1 MSLMHTI
8 HLFLRSESDDTNAAN
23 GSNSSGIFSSSSST
37 QDEDDESSNS
47 SPECADISLS
57 NNDASLTDMS
67 STTTPDVPGI
77 DYIQRAK
84 DLISDDG
91 WDFAAIVDSAKT
103 FEDEINLINATSHQP
118 ELRWSNKGKQPS
130 WTLNYTVL
138 SFLLNGQN
146 NAVSLA

>member
-1 MSLMHTI
+1 MHKICFLDQNLATLMTIPILVAIVVAFLVMVATHRMNQLTVSLSALIIMTPHSVINDVLLT
-8 HLFLRSESDDTNAAN
+8 DV
-23 GSNSSGIFSSSSST
+23 SST
-37 QDEDDESSNS
+37 S
-47 SPECADISLS
+47 ISVF
-57 NNDASLTDMS
+57 
-67 STTTPDVPGI
+67 PDGT
-77 DYIQRAK
+77 DYIQKAR

-103 FEDEINLINATSHQP
+103 FKDKISLLNVTSHQP

-146 NAVSLA
+146 IPVLLA